1 MINNNN
7 YINFSCIYL
16 SLSLLHSVCL
26 NVRLFFTFRIQNV
39 LRRVSF
45 PVVTSKS
52 RVNYSTFFFVFDVF
66 FFVVCC
72 SDTESMLE
80 ESKKKHKPQIVSSII
95 LECCLLKLCMKFVLT
110 AIAVMRSLIYDRQK
124 IMMRKRMH
132 SNASNGHNI
141 FVVAVVVVVVRFQIL
156 FDKCDRLPALQRIA
170 FRFHPCMLSLRAA
183 VHDAESNHRL
193 YIRRVVEKN
202 YHSSW
207 SSIKYSE
214 CVCRKLDISK
224 GSLTVNIVHF
234 KQKLYLIFGRLTG
247 KLMYSI
253 DEFLQWYR
261 SWIIFVKYL
270 KHSVREERLTNQ
282 IFWMESI
289 YFQIVLKIFSLI
301 KLTANKKWFLHFLR

>member
-1 MINNNN
+1 M
-7 YINFSCIYL
+7 YLTL
-16 SLSLLHSVCL
+16 SLCPSLRVFEC
-26 NVRLFFTFRIQNV
+26 VRLFFTFRIQNV

-72 SDTESMLE
+72 SDTESILQ
-80 ESKKKHKPQIVSSII
+80 ESKKKHTHKPQIVSSII

-183 VHDAESNHRL
+183 VHGAESNHRL

-202 YHSSW
+202 YHSS
-207 SSIKYSE
+207 
-214 CVCRKLDISK
+214 
-224 GSLTVNIVHF
+224 
-234 KQKLYLIFGRLTG
+234 
-247 KLMYSI
+247 
-253 DEFLQWYR
+253 
-261 SWIIFVKYL
+261 
-270 KHSVREERLTNQ
+270 
-282 IFWMESI
+282 
-289 YFQIVLKIFSLI
+289 
-301 KLTANKKWFLHFLR
+301 